1 MSYYYYAEKMMG
13 LCSQLSQILKV
24 LKEDKLSRFYSA
36 AADGFTYRKK
46 TYTVSQACRE
56 VSKEMLNDLKDLEKY
71 KQKKEKLACKKL
83 DKEAA
88 K

>member
-1 MSYYYYAEKMMG
+1 MSYYYYAETMME
-13 LCSQLSQILKV
+13 LCFKLSQILKV

-56 VSKEMLNDLKDLEKY
+56 VPQEMLNDLEELKKY

-83 DKEAA
+83 DKEAC
-88 K
+88 